1 MDNKKI
7 QSILQD
13 ALEEEVPSA
22 DIQLWPAVKS
32 LVAGKHSSPQ
42 GVIKMNTPRLHRQTR
57 RFPRIAIAILAIV
70 ALFAL
75 ALATP
80 QGRSFAQSI
89 LRFFTRTEETSFP
102 LSDSQIATEPEQ
114 DSPTAEAPA
123 PLITVAEAEAQA
135 GFDAAELSF
144 VPEGFTY
151 LGARMYGNTLN
162 IEYETPDRGGHLNIT
177 QSQEGYYP
185 SDWDSVPAEFIAP
198 VKIGELDGEFVQG
211 TFVVFAGDT
220 SATWNPE
227 APILRLRWE
236 KDGVYFEITKFG
248 DVEAIEYLDQDGL
261 VALAEDLMGQ

>member
-1 MDNKKI
+1 NVTG
-7 QSILQD
+7 
-13 ALEEEVPSA
+13 EYVE
-22 DIQLWPAVKS
+22 
-32 LVAGKHSSPQ
+32 
-42 GVIKMNTPRLHRQTR
+42 GVWKLNGTSKDWESDPYLKTMRWQVNGIAFELLFMGPPDSVTKAEL
-57 RFPRIAIAILAIV
+57 IAIAESLAPSS
-70 ALFAL
+70 
-75 ALATP
+75 T
-80 QGRSFAQSI
+80 QS
-89 LRFFTRTEETSFP
+89 
-102 LSDSQIATEPEQ
+102 EQ
-114 DSPTAEAPA
+114 PTAEPPS
-123 PLITVAEAEAQA
+123 PLIRVSEAEARA

-144 VPEGFTY
+144 VPEGFNF
-151 LGARMYGNTLN
+151 LGARLYGNTIN
-162 IEYETPDRGGHLNIT
+162 IEYETSDQGGHLNIT
-177 QSQEGYYP
+177 QSQEGYYQ